1 MHLLNRGFADCF
13 IDDGN
18 IQDQTNTSSHGPV
31 NQDVTADLNNHDA
44 VTTTDDTTLS
54 FGEDDEEDGWD
65 VNPAATNTL
74 IRNIISGT
82 IHHGQTRD
90 EEEADKQAEIFL
102 KLLEQAKKEL
112 YPGCKNATKV
122 SFIVELF
129 QIKCMYGLSNAAL
142 EAILKLFGKVL
153 PEGHC
158 IPDSLYKVQRVVRDL
173 GLDYCDAPGF

>member
-13 IDDGN
+13 INDGN
-18 IQDQTNTSSHGPV
+18 IQDQTNTSSQGLV

-44 VTTTDDTTLS
+44 VPTVDDTTLF

-65 VNPAATNTL
+65 DNPAATNTM

-82 IHHGQTRD
+82 IHHGKTKD
-90 EEEADKQAEIFL
+90 EEEADKQVENFL

-112 YPGCKNATKV
+112 YPGCKNATEV

-129 QIKCMYGLSNAAL
+129 QI
-142 EAILKLFGKVL
+142 
-153 PEGHC
+153 
-158 IPDSLYKVQRVVRDL
+158 
-173 GLDYCDAPGF
+173 